1 MASPEIW
8 FLVDAARLR
17 DERGALEVLDS
28 QAEWLTL
35 GGWRL
40 DEGCLVVQFD
50 IDVGHRTYEAQLRFP
65 ETYPHSSPIVRP
77 RDGSA
82 LWSAHQFGPGGD
94 LCLEIRP
101 DTWAPSMRAA
111 DAVKST
117 FGLLSR
123 ENPGPETRALVPSA
137 HHMTHGQRLRGALNR
152 MVVTRAA
159 EKRLAE
165 LEPNQG
171 MRARHLVSF
180 GSRAHVR
187 VISEFQPL
195 EGPAWR
201 DTTVPD
207 ALRVECLEYDAYVC
221 RLADEDSVPR
231 VGRYEDFE
239 ADARA
244 LGWTPESYLLVVAQ
258 RDQLHAYSVLDG
270 KVRPVNV
277 VRQGGVEARLPLEAL
292 ALLAKR
298 VGVVGCGSLGS
309 KVATTLAR
317 TGVGHFVL
325 LDDDVLDPDNL
336 VRNDLDWRGV
346 GHHKVAALSHRLEQV
361 QPTVKVTC
369 HTRQLGGQESG
380 SSAATDLK
388 RLAECDLIIDA
399 TANPVAANILSGF
412 IQERSIPVVWA
423 EVFAGG
429 VGGMIARCRPEKDP
443 PMPLMRRAIENWF
456 AERGAMPSGPAGP
469 YGAVTAT
476 GALIADD
483 ADVSVIAA
491 HASRM
496 ALDVLMRPDQP
507 HHPWSVYVIGMAPC
521 DIFQQPFEVHPI
533 PMPEV
538 APEPPPREPS
548 VHELRDH
555 AAFVL
560 RLLEPSGNSS

>member
-1 MASPEIW
+1 M
-8 FLVDAARLR
+8 
-17 DERGALEVLDS
+17 LDS
-28 QAEWLTL
+28 ESAWLTL
-35 GGWRL
+35 GAWRL
-40 DEGCLVVQFD
+40 DEGCLVVEFD
-50 IDVGHRTYEAQLRFP
+50 IDIGHRTHEAQLRFP
-65 ETYPHSSPIVRP
+65 ETYPHSPPIVRP
-77 RDGSA
+77 RDRSA

-111 DAVKST
+111 DAVAST
-117 FGLLSR
+117 FGLLKG
-123 ENPGPETRALVPSA
+123 ENPESETRALVPSV
-137 HHMTHGQRLRGALNR
+137 HHMTHGQRLRGAVNR
-152 MVVTRAA
+152 MVVTRAV

-171 MRARHLVSF
+171 MRARHLLTF
-180 GSRAHVR
+180 GSEAHVR

-207 ALRVECLEYDAYVC
+207 SLRVECLEYDAYVC
-221 RLADEDSVPR
+221 RLADEDAVPR
-231 VGRYEDFE
+231 IDRYENFE

-244 LGWTPESYLLVVAQ
+244 LGWTPESYLLLVAQ

-270 KVRPVNV
+270 KVRPVTV
-277 VRQGGVEARLPLEAL
+277 VRPDCVQVRLPLDAL
-292 ALLAKR
+292 ALDTKR

-361 QPTVKVTC
+361 LPTVKVAC

-412 IQERSIPVVWA
+412 VQERGISVVWA

-429 VGGMIARCRPEKDP
+429 IGGMIARCRPGKDP
-443 PMPLMRRAIENWF
+443 AMPLMRRAIENWF
-456 AERGAMPSGPAGP
+456 ADRGATPSGAARP
-469 YGAVTAT
+469 YEGVTAT
-476 GALIADD
+476 GAMIAGD

-507 HHPWSVYVIGMAPC
+507 YHPWSVYVIGMAPC

-548 VHELRDH
+548 VDELREH
-555 AAFVL
+555 VGFVSQL
-560 RLLEPSGNSS
+560 FAPSGSSS